1 MWTRKDINEFKE
13 TISREEGD
21 AIIKVKIVNSGE
33 NIFFRLMRINV
44 FSLNIRNPCRI
55 FEEN

>member
-21 AIIKVKIVNSGE
+21 AIIKVKIVNSAE
-33 NIFFRLMRINV
+33 NIFFRT
-44 FSLNIRNPCRI
+44 
-55 FEEN
+55 FED

>member
-33 NIFFRLMRINV
+33 NIIFRT
-44 FSLNIRNPCRI
+44 
-55 FEEN
+55 FED